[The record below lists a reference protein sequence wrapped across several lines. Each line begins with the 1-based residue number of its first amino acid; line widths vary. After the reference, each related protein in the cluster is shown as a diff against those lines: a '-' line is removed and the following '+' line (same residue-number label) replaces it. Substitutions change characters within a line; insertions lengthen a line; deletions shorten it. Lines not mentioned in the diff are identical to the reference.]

1 MYGLTEIY
9 RDQIKPARLVANPG
23 CYPTSV
29 QLPLYPL
36 LKDKLIK
43 PEDIIID
50 SKSGNCMRTLYSQ
63 HSFTQFHTLSPG
75 PLQIHPKQGHQAQ
88 PLGLQEPMLSGNISG
103 N

>member
-1 MYGLTEIY
+1 VYGLTEIY

-43 PEDIIID
+43 PGDIIID
-50 SKSGNCMRTLYSQ
+50 SKSGSRMGTAQ
-63 HSFTQFHTLSPG
+63 TQSLSDMASSHPLMLLRVLGTWCFVKPRAPG
-75 PLQIHPKQGHQAQ
+75 HEAVKSLAA
-88 PLGLQEPMLSGNISG
+88 
-103 N
+103 